1 MLAHLLTDFEI
12 QRYYQNESKFN
23 GIYSRLY
30 FPKIKDAAYV
40 TNLVEFKSI
49 GNRWIALY
57 MIGNNIIYF
66 DCFGTE
72 HIPKEI
78 KKFIKN

>member
-1 MLAHLLTDFEI
+1 MLADLSTDFEI

-30 FPKIKDAAYV
+30 LPKIKDAAYV
-40 TNLVEFKSI
+40 INLAEFKPI
-49 GNRWIALY
+49 GNCWIALY
-57 MIGNNIIYF
+57 MIGNNITDFDYF
-66 DCFGTE
+66 GIE

-78 KKFIKN
+78 KKFTKN